1 MANEQQSE
9 LAGGVAEEEVPEKT
23 AIDQINDG
31 VEKVVLTTEN
41 QNTKKKNKKKVC
53 AYCLSKSSCRYLL
66 FILFYQGVLS
76 NFHNLLNI

>member
-1 MANEQQSE
+1 MADVENEQQSE

-41 QNTKKKNKKKVC
+41 QNSKKKNKKKVC
-53 AYCLSKSSCRYLL
+53 VDCVSIFSD
-66 FILFYQGVLS
+66 V
-76 NFHNLLNI
+76 NPDPHNLMNTDPNPGQ